1 MQYGNENI
9 YRGGTVM
16 KKHEFKVST
25 GITSIMM
32 IFVVLCLTAFGVLSY
47 SSANADIKLSVKNAD
62 SIAEYYQAESL
73 INEEICCIDGIILK
87 VRQEG
92 LKEDDYYKAV
102 KEEIDKAYGENTYN
116 QENNTVTLKEEISG
130 SRKLYV
136 ILKITDDN
144 TQQRY
149 SMEDFRV
156 ITE

>member
-1 MQYGNENI
+1 
-9 YRGGTVM
+9 M

-102 KEEIDKAYGENTYN
+102 KEEIDKAYGESTYN